1 MVSLIVICFLVK
13 LKDIGVIMDIVF
25 KKKKD
30 ALVNEVVAK
39 SSDFEHGVEDFKA
52 EIENCSLGQK
62 FITISPECVRCN
74 LCVEECPVN
83 AIDNAKLTKPA
94 KILENCVKCE
104 ICAQTCPVNAVKVI
118 ESTSDLD
125 EDVTYKLNTIKVPH
139 RTLRMEK
146 ICVDKD
152 KCTSCGDC
160 VKFCPTGAIKV
171 PEGEKAV
178 VDLDACIGCGAC
190 ANVCGED
197 AVTVIRRMGNVFKTK
212 DLVVDDDACVACG
225 VCEENCPVD
234 AIRLE
239 DDKIIFSEDKC
250 ILCEVCSKKCPV
262 AALNLEEVTK

>member
-1 MVSLIVICFLVK
+1 
-13 LKDIGVIMDIVF
+13 MDIVF

-83 AIDNAKLTKPA
+83 AIDDAKLTKPA

-262 AALNLEEVTK
+262 SALKLERLPK

>member
-1 MVSLIVICFLVK
+1 
-13 LKDIGVIMDIVF
+13 MDIIF

-39 SSDFEHGVEDFKA
+39 STDLEHGVEDFKA

-62 FITISPECVRCN
+62 FITISPECIRCN
-74 LCVEECPVN
+74 LCAEECPVN
-83 AIDNAKLTKPA
+83 AIDDAKLTKPA
-94 KILENCVKCE
+94 KILDNCVKCE

-146 ICVDKD
+146 ICVDND
-152 KCTSCGDC
+152 KCNSCGDC

-171 PEGEKAV
+171 REGEKAV

-190 ANVCGED
+190 ANICGED
-197 AVTVIRRMGNVFKTK
+197 AVTVTRRMGNVFKTK

-225 VCEENCPVD
+225 VCEENCPVE
-234 AIRLE
+234 AIKLE
-239 DDKIIFSEDKC
+239 DDNIIFSEDKC

-262 AALNLEEVTK
+262 SALKLERLPK

>member
-1 MVSLIVICFLVK
+1 
-13 LKDIGVIMDIVF
+13 MDIVF

-39 SSDFEHGVEDFKA
+39 SSDFEHSVEDFKA

-125 EDVTYKLNTIKVPH
+125 EDVTYKLNTMKVPH

-262 AALNLEEVTK
+262 SALKLERLPK